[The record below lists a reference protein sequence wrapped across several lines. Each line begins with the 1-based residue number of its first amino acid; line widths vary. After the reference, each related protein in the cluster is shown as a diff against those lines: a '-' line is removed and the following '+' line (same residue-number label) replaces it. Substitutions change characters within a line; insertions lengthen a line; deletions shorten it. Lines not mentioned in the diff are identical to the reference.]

1 MEIFLNSLILFKHI
15 HSSCICF
22 VSVWISGFGMRQVNY
37 TVSEIVLI
45 IISRNVLDQLKRD
58 GEQILRKRY

>member
-1 MEIFLNSLILFKHI
+1 M
-15 HSSCICF
+15 
-22 VSVWISGFGMRQVNY
+22 SVWISGFGMRQVNY

-45 IISRNVLDQLKRD
+45 IISRNVLDQLKCD

>member
-1 MEIFLNSLILFKHI
+1 
-15 HSSCICF
+15 
-22 VSVWISGFGMRQVNY
+22 MRQVNY

>member
-1 MEIFLNSLILFKHI
+1 M
-15 HSSCICF
+15 
-22 VSVWISGFGMRQVNY
+22 SVWISGFGMRQVNY

-45 IISRNVLDQLKRD
+45 IISRKVLHHVKCD